1 MFRHDVIALALVF
14 GLLAGCASIMHGKMQ
29 SVSIS
34 STPEGATVTVD
45 NRNIG
50 TTPVS
55 AELTRKDEHIVRIS
69 LEGYTTA
76 TLTLQRKTSGYVWG
90 NIFFGG
96 LIGLAVDAINGSMY
110 KLEPEQLAATL
121 VRDQSTALEDGKLY
135 IVTVLHPR
143 PDWVKI
149 GQLETE

>member
-1 MFRHDVIALALVF
+1 MVRLDVIAAVLII

-45 NRNIG
+45 NRAVG

-76 TLTLQRKTSGYVWG
+76 TIPLIRKTSGYVWG

-96 LIGLAVDAINGSMY
+96 LIGLAVDAMNGAMY
-110 KLEPEQLAATL
+110 KLEPEQLAITL
-121 VRDQSTALEDGKLY
+121 DRDQSSANKSGMLH
-135 IVTVLHPR
+135 IVTVLKPR

-149 GQLETE
+149 GQLQRE

>member
-1 MFRHDVIALALVF
+1 MFRHEVFAVALVIGF
-14 GLLAGCASIMHGKMQ
+14 LAGCATIMHGKMQ
-29 SVSIS
+29 AVSIS

-45 NRNIG
+45 NRMIG

-76 TLTLQRKTSGYVWG
+76 TLTLKRKTSGYVWG
-90 NIFFGG
+90 NILFGG

-121 VRDQSTALEDGKLY
+121 QRDQSTAFEDGKLY
-135 IVTVLHPR
+135 VVTVLRPS

-149 GQLETE
+149 GQLEIE

>member
-1 MFRHDVIALALVF
+1 MFRHDVIAIALVF

-55 AELTRKDEHIVRIS
+55 AELTRKDEHVVRIS

-110 KLEPEQLAATL
+110 KLEPEQIAQTL
-121 VRDQSTALEDGKLY
+121 VRDQSTALEDGTLY
-135 IVTVLHPR
+135 VVTVLHPR
-143 PDWVKI
+143 PEWVKI
-149 GQLETE
+149 GQLQTK